1 MDIKTQMRL
10 AHVRRW
16 HIVQVDR
23 EQSVAEHTCRVQLL
37 AQEICERAGLDPVS
51 TYKTI
56 RWALWHDMP
65 EVVLGDLPTPTK
77 RGGVFDA
84 AERATSDSYCSILD
98 LTPPQSLWI
107 VKAADL
113 LEAALYLEEHG
124 RGPHAFDVYTG
135 ICDSLSDLADGHRF
149 EATIRDIRD
158 GVLNGWG

>member
-37 AQEICERAGLDPVS
+37 AQEIAERAGLDPVAM
-51 TYKTI
+51 YKTI

-77 RGGVFDA
+77 RCGAFDT
-84 AERATSDSYCSILD
+84 AERATSSTYRSILD
-98 LTPPQSLWI
+98 LTPPQVLWI

-113 LEAALYLEEHG
+113 LEAAVYLEEHG
-124 RGPHAFDVYTG
+124 RGPHAREVYTG
-135 ICDSLSDLADGHRF
+135 ICNSLSDFVFGHPF
-149 EATIRDIRD
+149 EMAVYHVRDE
-158 GVLNGWG
+158 VLNGWG